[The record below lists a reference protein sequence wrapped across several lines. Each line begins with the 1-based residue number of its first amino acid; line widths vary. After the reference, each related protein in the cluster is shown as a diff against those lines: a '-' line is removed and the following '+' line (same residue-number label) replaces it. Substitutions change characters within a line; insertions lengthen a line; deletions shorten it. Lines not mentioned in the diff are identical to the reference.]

1 MTPISSVP
9 SLDKFRR
16 KENIMKSFLKWGA
29 IIVGCLAVVIIAALL
44 IIPMFIDLQEYKPVL
59 ENKVVEATGRPFSV
73 GDDLKLSLFPWAGVS
88 FSNLKLGNTG
98 GFSEKEFVNVK
109 SFEVRVKLLPLI
121 SKEIEIKRF
130 VMDQPRIVLVKN
142 KNGRGNWEQPGQQ
155 KESTAKKP
163 AATDSPTD
171 IGGLPIGALTVG
183 NFSIKNGS
191 ALWIDHT
198 TDTRKEVQK
207 INLILKDVSLER
219 PVQLKFSAEIDNKPL
234 SLTGTVGQVG
244 SGLEKGVVPLDL
256 TLKAFKQLAMK
267 LKGNLENPATT
278 PGVDLDITVEKF
290 SPRELVAAL
299 GQTFPVE
306 TTDPKALS
314 SVALKAHVNAD
325 ANRAAISNGVMT
337 LDQSQLDFSAT
348 AAQFSRPDLKF
359 DLNLD
364 KINLDRYMPPESDQP
379 TAEKKGSPAKGK
391 KQKTDYTPLRRLIL
405 DGLIRIGQL
414 TVSKANVQDVYLKIK
429 AKNGIFNLDPMKL
442 NMYKGNANGKALLN
456 VARDIPRS
464 SLNLKINN
472 VQAEPLLK
480 DMLAKDILQGS
491 TNADINL
498 SMSGDEPERIKKT
511 LNGKGYLKFT
521 DGAIIGIDLAS
532 MVRNVGSAFG
542 LAEKGGERPKTD
554 FTELDIP
561 YSIKNGAVNTP
572 QSNLK
577 SPFIRVIATG
587 TADLVKETLDFRVEP
602 KAVASI
608 KGQGGDSQLGGIMVP
623 VVVSGTFASPTFRPD
638 LTAAAKQQ
646 IEKKVFESKEA
657 QKLLEKEEVKPY
669 EKSAKDALKGIL
681 GN

>member
-1 MTPISSVP
+1 
-9 SLDKFRR
+9 
-16 KENIMKSFLKWGA
+16 MKNFLKWGA

-44 IIPMFIDLQEYKPVL
+44 IIPMFFDLQEYKPVI
-59 ENKVVEATGRPFSV
+59 ENKVAEATGRPFSV

-88 FSNLKLGNTG
+88 LSDLKLGNTG
-98 GFSEKEFVNVK
+98 GFSEKEFVNIK

-130 VMDQPRIVLVKN
+130 VMDEPRIVLVKN
-142 KNGRGNWEQPGQQ
+142 KNGRGNWEQPGKK

-163 AATDSPTD
+163 EAESPGEF
-171 IGGLPIGALTVG
+171 GGLPISALTVG
-183 NFSIKNGS
+183 NFAIKNGS

-198 TDTRKEVQK
+198 TNTRKEVQNIK
-207 INLILKDVSLER
+207 LNLKDVSLER
-219 PVQLKFSAEIDNKPL
+219 PVKVDFSAELDKMPL
-234 SLTGTVGQVG
+234 SASGTVGPVG
-244 SGLEKGVVPLDL
+244 SGMKKGVVPLDL
-256 TLKAFKQLAMK
+256 SINALKQLVLK

-278 PGVDLDITVEKF
+278 PGVDLDITVDKF

-299 GQTFPVE
+299 GQEFPVK

-314 SVALKAHVNAD
+314 SVSLKAHINAD
-325 ANRAAISNGVMT
+325 ANRATITKGVMN
-337 LDQSQLDFSAT
+337 LDQSQLDFSA
-348 AAQFSRPDLKF
+348 AADQFSRPNLKF

-364 KINLDRYMPPESDQP
+364 KINLDRYMPPKSDQP
-379 TAEKKGSPAKGK
+379 AADKAPGPAKGK
-391 KQKTDYTPLRRLIL
+391 KQKADYEPLRRLVL

-442 NMYKGNANGKALLN
+442 NMYKGNANGKASYN
-456 VARDIPRS
+456 VAQNIPRS

-480 DMLAKDILQGS
+480 DVLEKDILQGS

-498 SMSGDEPERIKKT
+498 SMSGDEPERIKRT
-511 LNGKGYLKFT
+511 LNGKGVLKFT
-521 DGAIIGIDLAS
+521 DGAIVGIDLAA

-542 LAEKGGERPKTD
+542 LGESGGQRPKTD

-561 YSIKNGAVNTP
+561 FSIKNGAANTP

-577 SPFIRVIATG
+577 SPFIRVIASG

-602 KAVASI
+602 KAVATI
-608 KGQGGDSQLGGIMVP
+608 KGQGDSDPRGGIMVP
-623 VVVSGTFASPTFRPD
+623 VIVSGTFSSPAFRPD
-638 LTAAAKQQ
+638 LSAAAKQQ
-646 IEKKVFESKEA
+646 IEEKIFGSDEGEEGAKP
-657 QKLLEKEEVKPY
+657 LEKK
-669 EKSAKDALKGIL
+669 AKDALKGIL

>member
-1 MTPISSVP
+1 
-9 SLDKFRR
+9 
-16 KENIMKSFLKWGA
+16 MKSFLKWGA

-44 IIPMFIDLQEYKPVL
+44 IIPMFVDVQKYKPVL

-88 FSNLKLGNTG
+88 FSNLKLGNTN
-98 GFSEKEFVNVK
+98 GFAEKEFVNVK

-121 SKEIEIKRF
+121 NKEIEIKRF
-130 VMDQPRIVLVKN
+130 VMDEPRILLVKN
-142 KNGRGNWEQPGQQ
+142 KKGRGNWEQPKQQ
-155 KESTAKKP
+155 KDSATKKP
-163 AATDSPTD
+163 AGSDSPTD
-171 IGGLPIGALTVG
+171 VGGLPISALTVG

-191 ALWIDHT
+191 AIWIDHT
-198 TDTRKEVQK
+198 TDTRKEVK
-207 INLILKDVSLER
+207 NINLILKDVSLER
-219 PVQLKFSAEIDNKPL
+219 PVQLKFSAELDNKPL
-234 SLTGTVGQVG
+234 SIAGTVGPVG
-244 SGLEKGVVPLDL
+244 SGMENGVVPLDL
-256 TLKAFKQLAMK
+256 TLKALKKLAMK

-278 PGVDLDITVEKF
+278 PGVDLDITVDKF

-314 SVALKAHVNAD
+314 GVALKAHINAD
-325 ANRAAISNGVMT
+325 ANRASISNGI
-337 LDQSQLDFSAT
+337 LNIDDSQLDFTAT
-348 AAQFSRPDLKF
+348 ATQFSRPDLKF
-359 DLNLD
+359 DLQLD
-364 KINLDRYMPPESDQP
+364 KINLDRYMPPKSDQP
-379 TAEKKGSPAKGK
+379 AAETTGSQAKGK
-391 KQKTDYTPLRRLIL
+391 KQKTDYAPLRRLIL
-405 DGLIRIGQL
+405 DGLIQIGQL

-429 AKNGIFNLDPMKL
+429 AKNGIFNLDPMKM

-456 VARDIPRS
+456 VAQDIPRS

-480 DMLAKDILQGS
+480 DMLEKDILQGA
-491 TNADINL
+491 TKADINL

-521 DGAIIGIDLAS
+521 DGAIVGIDLAA

-542 LAEKGGERPKTD
+542 LAEKGAERPKTD

-608 KGQGGDSQLGGIMVP
+608 KGQGDADKRSGIMVP

-638 LTAAAKQQ
+638 LSAAAKQQ
-646 IEKKVFESKEA
+646 IEKKIFES
-657 QKLLEKEEVKPY
+657 EKAKPY
-669 EKSAKDALKGIL
+669 EKTAKDALKGIF
-681 GN
+681 GD

>member
-1 MTPISSVP
+1 
-9 SLDKFRR
+9 
-16 KENIMKSFLKWGA
+16 MKSFLKWGA

-44 IIPMFIDLQEYKPVL
+44 IIPMFVDVQKYKPVL
-59 ENKVVEATGRPFSV
+59 ENKVAEATGRPFSV

-88 FSNLKLGNTG
+88 FSNLQLGNTD
-98 GFSEKEFVNVK
+98 GFSEKEFLNVK

-130 VMDQPRIVLVKN
+130 VMDEPRIVLVKN
-142 KNGRGNWEQPGQQ
+142 KNGRGNWEQPKQQ
-155 KESTAKKP
+155 KEAAAKKP
-163 AATDSPTD
+163 APGDSPTGV
-171 IGGLPIGALTVG
+171 GGLPISALTVG

-198 TDTRKEVQK
+198 TNTRKEVK
-207 INLILKDVSLER
+207 DISLILKDVSLDR
-219 PVQLKFSAEIDNKPL
+219 PVQLKFSAEVDKKPITL
-234 SLTGTVGQVG
+234 EGTVGPVG
-244 SGLEKGVVPLDL
+244 SGFEKGVIPLDL
-256 TLKAFKQLAMK
+256 SLKALKQLAMK

-299 GQTFPVE
+299 GQTFPVQ

-314 SVALKAHVNAD
+314 SVALKAHINAD
-325 ANRAAISNGVMT
+325 ANRVSISNGVMN

-359 DLNLD
+359 DLKLD
-364 KINLDRYMPPESDQP
+364 KINLDRYMPPKSDQP
-379 TAEKKGSPAKGK
+379 SAEKAPAPAKGQK
-391 KQKTDYTPLRRLIL
+391 KKTDYTPLRRLIL
-405 DGLIRIGQL
+405 DGLIKIGQL
-414 TVSKANVQDVYLKIK
+414 TVSKANIQDVYLKIK
-429 AKNGIFNLDPMKL
+429 AKNGIFNLDPMKM
-442 NMYKGNANGKALLN
+442 NMYQGNANGKALLN
-456 VARDIPRS
+456 VVKDIPTS

-480 DMLAKDILQGS
+480 DMLEKEILQGS

-498 SMSGDEPERIKKT
+498 SMSGDEPERIKRT
-511 LNGKGYLKFT
+511 LNGKGYLKFN
-521 DGAIIGIDLAS
+521 DGAIVGIDLAA

-542 LAEKGGERPKTD
+542 LAKKGNERPKTD

-577 SPFIRVIATG
+577 SPFIRIIAAG

-608 KGQGGDSQLGGIMVP
+608 KGQGAETQQGGIMVP
-623 VVVSGTFASPTFRPD
+623 VVVSGTFSSPKFRPD
-638 LTAAAKQQ
+638 LSAAAKQE
-646 IEKKVFESKEA
+646 IEKQIFESKEA
-657 QKLLEKEEVKPY
+657 KKLLEKEEIKPY
-669 EKSAKDALKGIL
+669 EKTAKDALKGIL
-681 GN
+681 GD